1 MKVDKNVIQ
10 ICMGSS
16 CFSRGNSRNL
26 EIIKDFIK
34 EHDIDANVYM
44 KGHLCAKKCEQGPI
58 IEINGKIYKQ
68 VSESGI
74 TKILESILL

>member
-1 MKVDKNVIQ
+1 MDLKKNLIQ

-34 EHDIDANVYM
+34 DHNIDAEVNL
-44 KGHLCAKKCEQGPI
+44 KGHLCANQCDKGPI
-58 IEINGKIYKQ
+58 IEINSESFKA

-74 TKILESILL
+74 TKILESKLL

>member
-1 MKVDKNVIQ
+1 MKGNKNVIQ

-26 EIIKDFIK
+26 EIIKDFIQ
-34 EHDIDANVYM
+34 ENNIEANVFM
-44 KGHLCAKKCEQGPI
+44 KGHLCAKNCKQGPI
-58 IEINGKIYKQ
+58 IEINGITYEQ